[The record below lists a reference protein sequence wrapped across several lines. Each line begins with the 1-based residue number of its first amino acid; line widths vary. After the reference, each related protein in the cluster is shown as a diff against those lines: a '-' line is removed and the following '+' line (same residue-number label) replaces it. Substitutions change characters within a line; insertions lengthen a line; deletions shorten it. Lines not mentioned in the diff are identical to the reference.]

1 MLSGVRVLDFSGE
14 PGWLAGRILADLGA
28 DVVKVEPPGG
38 DRIGRRAPYLRQ
50 TEDLDSSL
58 PWQVFQAGKR
68 GIAFDGT
75 VPAARWARSQL
86 FAWADVVIE
95 TFAPPSRTA
104 WGLDAGATHLEHP
117 RLVQCSITPFGRS
130 GPYAAFRAGDLV
142 VAAMGGGTEPADS
155 DRPPV
160 RCTMPDSV
168 LQAGPEAALGI
179 VMALQAQSAN
189 GRGRL
194 VDVSLQECTAQA
206 AAMRRNAAAR
216 RESSEL
222 GALRDLWPARDGWV
236 LFRVREAASGAG
248 GLRALVDWLAACDEA
263 PAWLL
268 AIDWSDPRVLRLDC
282 ATLARVEQTLA
293 GFFAARTREA
303 LFAGALE
310 HGVPVAPCNDAETVA
325 RQPQLRARGLFTTLE
340 LPASD
345 ATIEIPGAFARSS
358 EFPIGVRRRAPRIG
372 EHQLEV
378 FAEAGIGQ
386 AECEKLAAE
395 GVI

>member
-14 PGWLAGRILADLGA
+14 PGWLVGRILADLGA

-38 DRIGRRAPYLRQ
+38 DRVGRRAPYLHR
-50 TEDLDSSL
+50 TEDPDLSL

-75 VPAARWARSQL
+75 VPAARWARTQL

-95 TFAPPSRTA
+95 SFAPPARTA
-104 WGLDAGATHLEHP
+104 WGLDAGATQAEHP

-130 GPYAAFRAGDLV
+130 GPYAAFRASDLV
-142 VAAMGGGTEPADS
+142 VVAMGGGMHPADS

-160 RCTMPDSV
+160 RCSMPTSV
-168 LQAGPEAALGI
+168 LQAAPEAALGI
-179 VMALQAQSAN
+179 VMALQAQSST

-194 VDVSLQECTAQA
+194 VDVSLQECMAQA
-206 AAMRRNAAAR
+206 ASLRRRAESS
-216 RESSEL
+216 RESPDL
-222 GALRDLWPARDGWV
+222 RTRRDLWPARDGWV
-236 LFRVREAASGAG
+236 VFRVREAASGAG

-263 PAWLL
+263 PEWLL
-268 AIDWSDPRVLRLDC
+268 AIDWSDPRALGPDC
-282 ATLARVEQTLA
+282 VTLARVEQTLA
-293 GFFAARTREA
+293 AFFAARTREE
-303 LFAGALE
+303 LFAGALA
-310 HGVPVAPCNDAETVA
+310 HGVPVAPCNDAEAVC
-325 RQPQLRARGLFTTLE
+325 RQSQLRARGLFTTLE
-340 LPASD
+340 LPACD
-345 ATIEIPGAFARSS
+345 ATIEFPGAFARSS
-358 EFPIGVRRRAPRIG
+358 EFAIGVRRRAPRVG